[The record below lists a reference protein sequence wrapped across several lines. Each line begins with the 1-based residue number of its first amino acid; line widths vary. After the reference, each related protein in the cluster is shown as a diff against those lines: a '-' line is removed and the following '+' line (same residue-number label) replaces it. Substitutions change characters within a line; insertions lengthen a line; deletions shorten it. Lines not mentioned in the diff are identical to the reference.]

1 MATVTHTFINSTK
14 GTKYP
19 RIKIFHGKKQK
30 VEYIPIKEMR
40 FHQLE
45 DTKKNYLHNEK
56 LLKELTARK
65 NVLAEEIN
73 RGTLGVFM
81 NSKKI
86 SLVEQI
92 EWTIKHRGNS
102 ASTSSK
108 YVSLL
113 KHIIRF
119 LELEGYSIDIK
130 LNKID
135 FDFGMDFK
143 HYLSRGGSSLRQNK
157 TLEIS
162 SQQVLIQSLK
172 TTLNDAHDRD
182 LIIKN
187 HIKKVSIP
195 KTENEDDKTW
205 LNLEEI
211 RLLEKKDT
219 KYEMMKRMFLF
230 QCYTGLRKGD
240 CEKMKWKEIK
250 KIHGVLNFDIQ
261 LQKGRKKLC
270 NIIVTPAIDIL
281 PERRND
287 EDLVFWGF
295 KYNDNTNMKLRDWI
309 KDAGVNKY
317 VTSHVG
323 RHTYA
328 VNALNEFDF
337 SIGVLSKLLGHSSVK
352 ITEKHY
358 AQYDSKTLNTEALK
372 MYV

>member
-287 EDLVFWGF
+287 EDLVFWGCLL
-295 KYNDNTNMKLRDWI
+295 YTS
-309 KDAGVNKY
+309 DA
-317 VTSHVG
+317 
-323 RHTYA
+323 A
-328 VNALNEFDF
+328 DE
-337 SIGVLSKLLGHSSVK
+337 
-352 ITEKHY
+352 
-358 AQYDSKTLNTEALK
+358 
-372 MYV
+372 

>member
-130 LNKID
+130 SVSYT
-135 FDFGMDFK
+135 
-143 HYLSRGGSSLRQNK
+143 HLR
-157 TLEIS
+157 
-162 SQQVLIQSLK
+162 
-172 TTLNDAHDRD
+172 APRD
-182 LIIKN
+182 
-187 HIKKVSIP
+187 S
-195 KTENEDDKTW
+195 
-205 LNLEEI
+205 
-211 RLLEKKDT
+211 
-219 KYEMMKRMFLF
+219 
-230 QCYTGLRKGD
+230 
-240 CEKMKWKEIK
+240 
-250 KIHGVLNFDIQ
+250 
-261 LQKGRKKLC
+261 
-270 NIIVTPAIDIL
+270 
-281 PERRND
+281 
-287 EDLVFWGF
+287 
-295 KYNDNTNMKLRDWI
+295 
-309 KDAGVNKY
+309 
-317 VTSHVG
+317 
-323 RHTYA
+323 
-328 VNALNEFDF
+328 
-337 SIGVLSKLLGHSSVK
+337 
-352 ITEKHY
+352 
-358 AQYDSKTLNTEALK
+358 
-372 MYV
+372 

>member
-30 VEYIPIKEMR
+30 VEYIPIKDMR

-135 FDFGMDFK
+135 FDFGMDFVPFDLAEAVLQPSQLLDQLEGLFVLMDSY
-143 HYLSRGGSSLRQNK
+143 YLFLSLFTFLIEVIR
-157 TLEIS
+157 TLS
-162 SQQVLIQSLK
+162 VYVLPF
-172 TTLNDAHDRD
+172 
-182 LIIKN
+182 II
-187 HIKKVSIP
+187 
-195 KTENEDDKTW
+195 
-205 LNLEEI
+205 L
-211 RLLEKKDT
+211 
-219 KYEMMKRMFLF
+219 FL
-230 QCYTGLRKGD
+230 
-240 CEKMKWKEIK
+240 
-250 KIHGVLNFDIQ
+250 
-261 LQKGRKKLC
+261 
-270 NIIVTPAIDIL
+270 
-281 PERRND
+281 
-287 EDLVFWGF
+287 
-295 KYNDNTNMKLRDWI
+295 
-309 KDAGVNKY
+309 
-317 VTSHVG
+317 
-323 RHTYA
+323 
-328 VNALNEFDF
+328 
-337 SIGVLSKLLGHSSVK
+337 
-352 ITEKHY
+352 
-358 AQYDSKTLNTEALK
+358 
-372 MYV
+372 